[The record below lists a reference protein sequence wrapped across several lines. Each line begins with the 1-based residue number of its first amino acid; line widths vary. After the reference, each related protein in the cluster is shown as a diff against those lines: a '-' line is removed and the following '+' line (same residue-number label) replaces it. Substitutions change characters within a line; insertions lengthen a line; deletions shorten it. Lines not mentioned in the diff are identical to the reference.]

1 MKATLTNGQQVGTYL
16 IDKFLKTSAD
26 ERVETYAANDNI
38 GNKFLLKLYK
48 QISFPANAVD
58 NSDDTENNIP
68 IEYTLCNTL
77 QNNISLAS
85 FIASGTI
92 EVDNCE
98 YGYMVRQYVDGARLS
113 DIVAGDKIYSW
124 SEAVPIMLQIL
135 SGVQVLHNQEPVVI
149 HNDLTANNVIVRPDE
164 NGKEKVCII
173 GTGHLSHRVRGRAPF
188 NTSELNMLY
197 RAPET
202 FIGMFDEQSDIFSAG
217 VMFFTMLI
225 GREPWAPT
233 DTKTALTKKTLR
245 DLRLGNADIVDNL
258 PDIPEDGK
266 AVLKGM
272 LALDYDERFR
282 SVDDVIEALYGKPV
296 NIHTTHNRQSQHNE
310 ERQPDTHIASDFGAA
325 IQPRT
330 GGGFADVAGMED
342 VKQMLFKEVMFV
354 MQNKDK
360 TAKYRLKTSNGAL
373 FYGPPGCG
381 KTFIAEK
388 FAEESHLNFMMVKAS
403 DLGSIYIHGTQGKI
417 AELFNEAAKKAP
429 TVICFDELDGMVP
442 DRTNI
447 HNEGASGEVNEFL
460 SQLNNCS
467 ARGIFVIGTSNRP
480 EKIDRAVL
488 RAGRIEKLVYIPMPD
503 LAARRELFR
512 IHLADRYCD
521 ESIDFD
527 ELAQRS
533 DGYVASDIE
542 LLVNETALD
551 AAMHDVPIG
560 QQLLLDKLARMR
572 KSVSSEDAAAYEKM
586 RKQFDGGN
594 NANRRPIG
602 YTNR

>member
-16 IDKFLKTSAD
+16 IDKFLKTSVD
-26 ERVETYAANDNI
+26 EQVETYAANDNN

-48 QISFPANAVD
+48 QVSLPAFAGN
-58 NSDDTENNIP
+58 NSDDTGNNIP

-77 QNNISLAS
+77 QNNDTLAS
-85 FIASGTI
+85 FIASGTV
-92 EVDNCE
+92 EVDDCE
-98 YGYMVRQYVDGARLS
+98 YGYMVRQYVDGTRLS
-113 DIVAGDKIYSW
+113 DMFAAGKVYSW
-124 SEAVPIMLQIL
+124 SEAVPTMLQIL
-135 SGVQVLHNQEPVVI
+135 SGLQVLHSRRPIVI
-149 HNDLTANNVIVRPDE
+149 HNDLTANNVIVRQDE

-173 GTGHLSHRVRGRAPF
+173 GTGHLSHRIQGRAPF

-217 VMFFTMLI
+217 VLLFTMLT

-245 DLRLGNADIVDNL
+245 DLRQGNVDIVDNL
-258 PDIPEDGK
+258 TDIPEDGK

-272 LALDYDERFR
+272 LAPDYDERFR
-282 SVDDVIEALYGKPV
+282 SVDDVIKALSGEPV
-296 NIHTTHNRQSQHNE
+296 NAPIKNSRQPCHKE
-310 ERQPDTHIASDFGAA
+310 PLPDTHIASGFGAA

-342 VKQMLFKEVMFV
+342 VKQMLFKEVTFV
-354 MQNKDK
+354 MQNKEK
-360 TAKYRLKTSNGAL
+360 ATKYRLKTSNGAL

-417 AELFNEAAKKAP
+417 AELFDEAAKKAP

-442 DRTNI
+442 DRSNI

-551 AAMHDVPIG
+551 AAMYDVPIG

-572 KSVSSEDAAAYEKM
+572 KSVSSDDAAAYEKM
-586 RKQFDGGN
+586 RKQFEEGS